1 MNIVLIGYRCSGK
14 TTAGKALARQLR
26 RGFLDT
32 DALIERR
39 AGCSIEEI
47 VSKEGWDHFRKLE
60 KRVVRE
66 TSSLDHKVIATGGGA
81 VVDEENVK
89 NLKRNGWIV
98 WLDGTPEVLR
108 KRMVQEER
116 SGRGRPSLTGLD
128 PLEEIVLRAAI
139 KPIPSIRHEQETTD
153 RDGRPSTL
161 RLSGRFDAS
170 AIPRIVPVIEGMT
183 ALVLADHYLR
193 TRRRE
198 DMVRTP
204 QHARPGTGTRD

>member
-14 TTAGKALARQLR
+14 TTAGKALARRLR
-26 RGFLDT
+26 RDFLDT

-66 TSSLDHKVIATGGGA
+66 TSNIDNMVIATGGGA

-128 PLEEIVLRAAI
+128 PLEEIRRVLE
-139 KPIPSIRHEQETTD
+139 P
-153 RDGRPSTL
+153 
-161 RLSGRFDAS
+161 
-170 AIPRIVPVIEGMT
+170 
-183 ALVLADHYLR
+183 
-193 TRRRE
+193 
-198 DMVRTP
+198 
-204 QHARPGTGTRD
+204 